1 MLKRSDLYFAEIKPA
16 AEVAPSCENDEEQED
31 ADEIMVELDAET
43 LPPQESDSDGMFV
56 HKLGAYSHYVNAIFK
71 KKIFRTC
78 FDQQNIYSK
87 THLTLRL
94 Q

>member
-1 MLKRSDLYFAEIKPA
+1 MLRDLTFIFAEIKPA
-16 AEVAPSCENDEEQED
+16 AEVAPSCENDEEQDD

-56 HKLGAYSHYVNAIFK
+56 HKLG
-71 KKIFRTC
+71 TC
-78 FDQQNIYSK
+78 IDQQNVYTT
-87 THLTLRL
+87 THLTLRS

>member
-1 MLKRSDLYFAEIKPA
+1 M
-16 AEVAPSCENDEEQED
+16 APSCENDEGQED

-56 HKLGAYSHYVNAIFK
+56 HTLG
-71 KKIFRTC
+71 TC
-78 FDQQNIYSK
+78 IGQQNVFTK
-87 THLTLRL
+87 THFTLRS